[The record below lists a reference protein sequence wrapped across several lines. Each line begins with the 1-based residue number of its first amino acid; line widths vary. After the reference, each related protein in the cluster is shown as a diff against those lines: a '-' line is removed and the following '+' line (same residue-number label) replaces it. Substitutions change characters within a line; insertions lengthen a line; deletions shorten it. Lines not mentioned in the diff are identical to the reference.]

1 MKALY
6 SALAAV
12 TLLAA
17 PACRQQYTSGAE
29 APSASERRTDGWNKI
44 GQTTV
49 DGRAAADQDTIP
61 VQSGEREIGALI
73 VRVNKAPVDLRTI
86 TVTYT
91 DGRTYTPHLRH
102 TMEQGSRS
110 YEMYLPKDRGPVRSV
125 SVEYANFP
133 GEEEAEVEVWAR

>member
-1 MKALY
+1 MKALHI
-6 SALAAV
+6 ALGVA
-12 TLLAA
+12 TLLAVSG
-17 PACRQQYTSGAE
+17 CHESTSGGSE
-29 APSASERRTDGWNKI
+29 FASDVDRQGWNKI
-44 GQTTV
+44 GQATV
-49 DGRAAADQDTIP
+49 DGRSAPDRDTIP
-61 VQSGEREIGALI
+61 VRSGDREIGALV
-73 VRVNKAPVDLRTI
+73 VRVNKAPVDLRVI

-133 GEEEAEVEVWAR
+133 GEEEAQVEVWAR